1 MKILYVT
8 TISDTMVFFPKL
20 IENLIN
26 EGHSV
31 DIATNV
37 SQAPVCECYYEW
49 GCKVYPIS
57 CSRSPLSSGNMNAI
71 GQIKKIVEENNYDIV
86 HCHTPIAAL
95 CTRLACIKARKKGTK
110 VFYTAHGFHFYKGAP
125 LKNWVLYY
133 TMEKL
138 CGRLTDVLITINK
151 EDYVLAQSKIKAQ
164 KVAYVPGVGIDVDKF
179 KAVSIDK
186 TAKKAE
192 LNIADDKIV
201 LLSVGELNTNKNHET
216 VVRAIKDIENVNYL
230 VAGEGDLH
238 QYLEEVIKE
247 LDLTDRVKLLGF
259 RNDILELCSLADV
272 FVFPSIREGLPVSV
286 MEAMASSLPCVV
298 TKIRGNTDLIDENGG
313 AFFEPCDVECCK
325 NAIKKVMNG
334 DLVSMGKYNQEKVS
348 LFGNQAVIQQMME
361 LYTEK
366 REVKQ
371 NVEA

>member
-20 IENLIN
+20 IEDLIQK
-26 EGHSV
+26 GHTV
-31 DIATNV
+31 DIATNI
-37 SQAPVCECYYEW
+37 SQAPVCECYYNW

-57 CSRSPLSSGNMNAI
+57 CSRSPLSGGNIKAI
-71 GQIKKIVEENNYDIV
+71 SQIKKNVEENNYDIV
-86 HCHTPIAAL
+86 HCHTPIAAM
-95 CTRLACIKARKKGTK
+95 CTRLACMSARRRGTK

-138 CGRLTDVLITINK
+138 CGRLTDVLININK
-151 EDYVLAQSKIKAQ
+151 EDYGLAKRKIKAK

-179 KAVSIDK
+179 KGITIDK
-186 TAKKAE
+186 AAKKAE

-216 VVRAIKDIENVNYL
+216 VIRAIKDIENVHYL
-230 VAGEGDLH
+230 IAGEGDLH
-238 QYLEEVIKE
+238 QHLDNVIKE
-247 LDLTDRVKLLGF
+247 LNLTDRVNLLGF
-259 RNDILELCSLADV
+259 RNDILELCAMADI

-286 MEAMASSLPCVV
+286 MEAMASGLPCVV

-313 AFFEPCDVECCK
+313 AFFEPCDVDGCK
-325 NAIKKVMNG
+325 NAIKKVLNG
-334 DLVSMGKYNQEKVS
+334 DLVSIGAYNQDKVS
-348 LFGNQAVIQQMME
+348 LFGNKTIIQQVNQ
-361 LYTEK
+361 LYTESL
-366 REVKQ
+366 
-371 NVEA
+371 

>member
-1 MKILYVT
+1 M
-8 TISDTMVFFPKL
+8 
-20 IENLIN
+20 
-26 EGHSV
+26 
-31 DIATNV
+31 
-37 SQAPVCECYYEW
+37 
-49 GCKVYPIS
+49 
-57 CSRSPLSSGNMNAI
+57 
-71 GQIKKIVEENNYDIV
+71 
-86 HCHTPIAAL
+86 
-95 CTRLACIKARKKGTK
+95 
-110 VFYTAHGFHFYKGAP
+110 
-125 LKNWVLYY
+125 
-133 TMEKL
+133 
-138 CGRLTDVLITINK
+138 
-151 EDYVLAQSKIKAQ
+151 
-164 KVAYVPGVGIDVDKF
+164 GIDVDKF
-179 KAVSIDK
+179 KNITIDK
-186 TAKKAE
+186 TAKKAK

-216 VVRAIKDIENVNYL
+216 VIRAIKGIENVNYL

-334 DLVSMGKYNQEKVS
+334 DLASMGKYNQEKVS